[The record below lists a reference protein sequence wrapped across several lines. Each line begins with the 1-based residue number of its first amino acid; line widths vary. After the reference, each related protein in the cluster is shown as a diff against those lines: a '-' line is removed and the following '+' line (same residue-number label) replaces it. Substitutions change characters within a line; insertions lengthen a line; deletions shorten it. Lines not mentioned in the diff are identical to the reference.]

1 MHEKSTRVRCT
12 EHRLFSTQNHN
23 DNQTQVAA
31 RLLYSRFIEILR
43 SDARASAE
51 RTMLQSFGQLG
62 VRMVRSNEQSASS
75 IRQSAKSYW
84 TGHVN
89 TIFQP
94 GCSRSSHTCSRC
106 LAEFGFRKLKHSP
119 YCSLLVMGP
128 AVACMSCSSFL
139 LVAVS
144 GFEPSPSRI

>member
-1 MHEKSTRVRCT
+1 MRCT

-75 IRQSAKSYW
+75 ISQSAKSYW
-84 TGHVN
+84 TGMS
-89 TIFQP
+89 T
-94 GCSRSSHTCSRC
+94 RSFSQDAAGVRTR
-106 LAEFGFRKLKHSP
+106 A
-119 YCSLLVMGP
+119 
-128 AVACMSCSSFL
+128 ADAWQSS
-139 LVAVS
+139 VS
-144 GFEPSPSRI
+144 ES